1 MYTRKLPYF
10 IVTLFFFLASAVSNA
25 EGLIFRIG
33 SSGTSAAP
41 RYSQNIA
48 QQRIIGP
55 VTSFSH
61 AYGPVP
67 AFGLRNY
74 PQNTNSYLRY
84 RGYRH
89 ANHFNSNVP
98 DKAAGKRHSKMYRNP
113 FGFTRYHGSS
123 GGNYQ
128 QGYRDGYRDA
138 TRSTPKIFNYFGD

>member
-74 PQNTNSYLRY
+74 SQNRKTDLYY
-84 RGYRH
+84 RRDGYDD
-89 ANHFNSNVP
+89 NFNSNSR
-98 DKAAGKRHSKMYRNP
+98 DKAVGKRNSKVYRNRY
-113 FGFTRYHGSS
+113 GFTSQRRS
-123 GGNYQ
+123 GADNYQ